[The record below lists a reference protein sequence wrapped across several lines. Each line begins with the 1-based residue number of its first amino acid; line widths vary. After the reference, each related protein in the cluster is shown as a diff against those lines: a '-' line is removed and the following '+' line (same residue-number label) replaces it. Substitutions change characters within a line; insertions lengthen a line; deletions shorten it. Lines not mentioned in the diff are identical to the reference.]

1 MYSFI
6 EGKVVEKDI
15 EKNLCI
21 VEVNDI
27 GYELTVSNSTL
38 EELNISDEPVK
49 FYIVEVSGGLYSS
62 GLPTLY
68 GFLSR
73 EEKEIFLAFKNNLSN
88 VGPKKSLEYLDKVKK
103 NITEFKSA
111 IKNKNHKIL
120 TSLFG
125 FKHSSAEKIIS
136 ALSSLA
142 LFTKEEVS
150 VKTEVDIDIY
160 TDVISALV
168 KLGYKESEIKKV
180 VQKILVQYKNTP
192 LKTKTTELI
201 SEVITLAIKEL
212 STSK

>member
-1 MYSFI
+1 
-6 EGKVVEKDI
+6 
-15 EKNLCI
+15 
-21 VEVNDI
+21 
-27 GYELTVSNSTL
+27 
-38 EELNISDEPVK
+38 
-49 FYIVEVSGGLYSS
+49 
-62 GLPTLY
+62 
-68 GFLSR
+68 
-73 EEKEIFLAFKNNLSN
+73 
-88 VGPKKSLEYLDKVKK
+88 
-103 NITEFKSA
+103 
-111 IKNKNHKIL
+111 
-120 TSLFG
+120 
-125 FKHSSAEKIIS
+125 EKIIS